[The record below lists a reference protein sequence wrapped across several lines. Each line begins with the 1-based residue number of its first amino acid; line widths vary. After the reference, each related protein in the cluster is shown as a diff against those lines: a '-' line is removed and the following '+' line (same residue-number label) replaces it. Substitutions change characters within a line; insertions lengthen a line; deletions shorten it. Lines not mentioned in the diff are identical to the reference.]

1 MKLFDMK
8 RTIVVSV
15 FCFFNAAF
23 SAEDS
28 SYIGNCIPQEKF
40 VTQSFVIDNRTMESF
55 GQTLKKVSK
64 DPDVFGAI
72 ISEYSGV
79 KDVLNAKK
87 WTEPLNIIGHQG
99 LSIQYIDGKRYFW
112 GGLNERFVDDSGNY
126 AIRYKLTE
134 NGADDVE
141 FFKVF
146 SDKKISQSSS
156 PAISADEKFLVVQI
170 VRKNE
175 YEIRSFDLKSLSKQG
190 DFSEN
195 YSYRFFINREKSING
210 PRALQALAS
219 DGRRVFVLLGS
230 FKVNEVNLLNVY
242 TINGDLIES
251 INIDLGQNLAREI
264 GSGTN
269 YEPEG
274 LTWLQTKNGKNL
286 ILQVAAGDGKNR
298 SCMLFKT
305 SVFTK

>member
-1 MKLFDMK
+1 MKKTVAVFA
-8 RTIVVSV
+8 
-15 FCFFNAAF
+15 FCFFNAALA
-23 SAEDS
+23 AEDNF
-28 SYIGNCIPQEKF
+28 YIGDCIPQEKF

-72 ISEYSGV
+72 ISEYPGV

-87 WTEPLNIIGHQG
+87 WTEPQTIIGHQG

-112 GGLNERFVDDSGNY
+112 GGLNERFSDDSGNY

-134 NGADDVE
+134 NGAIDVE

-190 DFSEN
+190 DFSES
-195 YSYRFFINREKSING
+195 YSHRFFVNREKLING
-210 PRALQALAS
+210 PHALQALAS

-230 FKVNEVNLLNVY
+230 FKVDGENLLNVY
-242 TINGDLIES
+242 TMDGDLLES
-251 INIDLGQNLAREI
+251 INIDLGKNLAREI
-264 GSGTN
+264 GGGTN

-274 LTWLQTKNGKNL
+274 LTWLQTQKGKNL

-305 SVFTK
+305 SILIK